1 MKVVDIVGQR
11 MMINNEED
19 KLLRYIIAHDSP
31 SFHKIN
37 DRFKEVANNLYK
49 KNVILISDKGTMKV
63 NFPPKRSDMID

>member
-11 MMINNEED
+11 VMINNEED

-31 SFHKIN
+31 NFNKIN

-49 KNVILISDKGTMKV
+49 KNIILISDSGVMKV
-63 NFPPKRSDMID
+63 NFSQKLSDMI